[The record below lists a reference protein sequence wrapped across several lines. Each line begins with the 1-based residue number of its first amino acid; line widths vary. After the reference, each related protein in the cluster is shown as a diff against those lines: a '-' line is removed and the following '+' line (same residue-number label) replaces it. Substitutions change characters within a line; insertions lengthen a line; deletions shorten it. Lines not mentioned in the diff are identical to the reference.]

1 MIFENKTFS
10 KSDVRKMSE
19 TLVIEL
25 VLRADLGNGKS
36 LPRDVIKHLSTIEE
50 RILEQYAW
58 SSDSMI
64 WDQISKSLIPR
75 CADVISSNHPNNPL
89 SPTRPVQSSLSER
102 FGSPVGNT
110 NVKRKLFDEEGGG
123 TGSQSEVDSIVK
135 VETNDSEEK
144 VEKIRKNSVDLF
156 YRKIYHMMARRIQHL
171 AARIDV
177 PRVSIGNN
185 LIQTIFTIFENCL
198 IHHSGLFKDRHIDQ
212 VMTHYLL
219 LIMYYS

>member
-1 MIFENKTFS
+1 MKKEVIIKSIAACSIEIILWSFQSVKQFKTVVDALEIDSYQFYKGKKIS
-10 KSDVRKMSE
+10 KNWSFKKWFLKIIE
-19 TLVIEL
+19 ILVIEL

-50 RILEQYAW
+50 RILEQYEW

-110 NVKRKLFDEEGGG
+110 NVKRKLFDEEGGQ

-144 VEKIRKNSVDLF
+144 VEKIRIFDSRFIESPPLYCKL
-156 YRKIYHMMARRIQHL
+156 RTRAT
-171 AARIDV
+171 V
-177 PRVSIGNN
+177 P
-185 LIQTIFTIFENCL
+185 
-198 IHHSGLFKDRHIDQ
+198 
-212 VMTHYLL
+212 
-219 LIMYYS
+219 